1 MGVSKVRTWHGTRG
15 TAVYGVEDDVS
26 TLKEICDA
34 AGLDLVAYDKL
45 NSCAGVP
52 GGVRCVPLPNTGREQ
67 GTFVRYVLDAYDA
80 LPDTVYFVPTPLD
93 KHGRLRRFLAL
104 LDSDKT
110 GCEPWTLGGL
120 DDFTI
125 DFHDGRHLAPAAVR
139 PFRAW
144 YDAFV
149 GPWVPWDSSG
159 AGPAYNGVMRTSRA
173 RILARPRAM
182 YAALA
187 EQLAVHVDTEVAHYM
202 ERAMGAV
209 F

>member
-1 MGVSKVRTWHGTRG
+1 MNGDRDAVVTT
-15 TAVYGVEDDVS
+15 VYGDEGGVAILREVC
-26 TLKEICDA
+26 EA
-34 AGLDLVAYDKL
+34 AGLDLVVYDKL
-45 NSCAGVP
+45 NACAGVL
-52 GGVRCVPLPNTGREQ
+52 GDRRVRCVPLPNTGREQ
-67 GTFVRYVLDAYDA
+67 GSFVRYVLDHYDR

-93 KHGRLRRFLAL
+93 KHDRLRRFMAL
-104 LDSDKT
+104 LASGKT
-110 GCEPWTLGGL
+110 GCEDWTLSGL

-125 DFHDGRHLAPAAVR
+125 GFHDGRELVPAAVR

-149 GPWVPWDSSG
+149 GPWVPWDPAG
-159 AGPAYNGVMRTSRA
+159 PGPAYNGVMRTSRA

-182 YAALA
+182 YEALA
-187 EQLAVHVDTEVAHYM
+187 AQLAVHADTEVAHYM

>member
-1 MGVSKVRTWHGTRG
+1 MNGGVVVTS
-15 TAVYGVEDDVS
+15 VYGAEDDVAI
-26 TLKEICDA
+26 LREVCEA
-34 AGLDLVAYDKL
+34 AGLDLVVYDKL
-45 NSCAGVP
+45 NACARVLGDRR
-52 GGVRCVPLPNTGREQ
+52 VRCIPLANVGREQ
-67 GTFVRYVLDAYDA
+67 GTFVRYVLDHYDR

-93 KHGRLRRFLAL
+93 KHDRLRRFMAL
-104 LDSDKT
+104 LASGKT
-110 GCEPWTLGGL
+110 GCEDWTLSGL

-125 DFHDGRHLAPAAVR
+125 GFHDGRDLVPAAVR

-149 GPWVPWDSSG
+149 GPWVPWDPAG
-159 AGPAYNGVMRTSRA
+159 PGPAYNGVMRTSRA

-182 YAALA
+182 YEALA
-187 EQLAVHVDTEVAHYM
+187 SQLAVHTDTEVAHYM